1 MFVYLVLLFTI
12 LPAIELALLIEIG
25 SNIGIGNTLFIIIST
40 GVLGA
45 YLARLQGFLVFQKIQ
60 NDLNRGIMPN
70 DQLIDGLMI
79 LVGGIVLLTPG
90 FITDTI
96 GFLLLIPW
104 ARAII
109 KKWSRKKFEEMI
121 AREQTV
127 TFTPLNRSN
136 DHYDDIDI

>member
-1 MFVYLVLLFTI
+1 
-12 LPAIELALLIEIG
+12 
-25 SNIGIGNTLFIIIST
+25 
-40 GVLGA
+40 
-45 YLARLQGFLVFQKIQ
+45 
-60 NDLNRGIMPN
+60 
-70 DQLIDGLMI
+70 I
-79 LVGGIVLLTPG
+79 LVGGVVLLTPG